1 MRWGST
7 KRKLLGS
14 QCGGAPN
21 HPPLPQISVVS
32 KLQLL
37 PPPPPRLKEGCAVPP
52 VPPIPG
58 GQRPGVAERVG
69 QPGGVAATWGGPG
82 WGLRA
87 GLWWWWRGGILRP
100 PRVPQVPIPQPLQRQ
115 PLLAAALLGRGGG
128 AATPG
133 GLGGGFG
140 GRPPP
145 IDQSLGAVATAGAGG
160 CRESRGGGRWW
171 LWGGCDPR
179 RGHPQLGVLTA
190 RPRPGGQPRGLRAGG
205 GQRSQVGWGGG
216 PFLLPHCPFLPLQD
230 PVFTPLG
237 PNTSQHRFIAPMLP
251 HNCPPPPPV
260 PPSAPIISIPL
271 PLFTPQC
278 LLTLLITPP
287 QPLITPPNPSLPPP
301 APQNNS

>member
-1 MRWGST
+1 MRWGSP

-205 GQRSQVGWGGG
+205 GQRSQGGG
-216 PFLLPHCPFLPLQD
+216 VLSYCPTAPFCPSRTPFSLPWVPIPLSTALLPLCSHITAPHPLQ
-230 PVFTPLG
+230 
-237 PNTSQHRFIAPMLP
+237 
-251 HNCPPPPPV
+251 C
-260 PPSAPIISIPL
+260 
-271 PLFTPQC
+271 
-278 LLTLLITPP
+278 PP
-287 QPLITPPNPSLPPP
+287 QPPLSQSHCLCSPPNAS
-301 APQNNS
+301 